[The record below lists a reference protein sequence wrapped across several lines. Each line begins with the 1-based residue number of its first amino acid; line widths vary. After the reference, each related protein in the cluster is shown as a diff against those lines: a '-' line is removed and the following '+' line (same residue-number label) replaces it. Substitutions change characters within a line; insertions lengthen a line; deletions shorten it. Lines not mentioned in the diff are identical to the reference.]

1 MRDLA
6 RDAWGAGLCI
16 GRKVAY
22 REQVRSSGLP
32 SELADVEN
40 ADHVCWAYEDD
51 ASFEEAAV
59 RFLGAGLDRGERLLW
74 VGDGMAERLGRAP
87 GPLSAVDD
95 LVARGTLELVSLSD
109 GYAAARTSSP
119 EQQLAFYDRRTRQ
132 ALAEG
137 YSGLRVVA
145 EVTRLASDPQ
155 HAADFVRWEHLADD
169 YVAHGP
175 GFSAFCAYRSADVP
189 AAVVADA
196 AAVHPLSSVHG
207 SPPLFRLWFEDGR
220 IVVAGQ
226 VDTSASDRFRRLLG
240 STHVEGDVVTVDLS
254 RLDFV
259 DLAGTRVLA
268 SFARSVTG
276 RGARLVLAGT
286 PRLFRRMWRIV
297 GLSDLAG
304 VSFVEE
310 RS

>member
-1 MRDLA
+1 
-6 RDAWGAGLCI
+6 
-16 GRKVAY
+16 
-22 REQVRSSGLP
+22 VRSFGLL
-32 SELADVEN
+32 SEPAGVED
-40 ADHVCWAYEDD
+40 ADHVCWVYDD
-51 ASFEEAAV
+51 DGSFEAAAI

-74 VGDGMAERLGRAP
+74 VGDGMADRLGRAS

-95 LVARGTLELVSLSD
+95 LVGRGTLELVPLSD
-109 GYAAARTSSP
+109 GYDAARTFSP
-119 EQQLAFYDRRTRQ
+119 EQQLEFYDGRTRQ

-137 YSGLRVVA
+137 HSGLRVVA
-145 EVTRLASDPQ
+145 EVTRLAGDPQ

-189 AAVVADA
+189 ADVVADA

-207 SPPLFRLWFEDGR
+207 SPPLFRLWFEDER

-226 VDTSASDRFRRLLG
+226 VDTSASDRFGRLLG
-240 STHVEGDVVTVDLS
+240 STHVDAPVVTVDLS
-254 RLDFV
+254 RLDFI
-259 DLAGTRVLA
+259 DLAGTRVVA

-276 RGARLVLAGT
+276 RGARLVIVGAS
-286 PRLFRRMWRIV
+286 RLFCRMWRIV
-297 GLSDLAG
+297 GLGGLPG
-304 VSFVEE
+304 VSFTRE